1 MWQGHGGRG
10 DGRSSAG
17 SLARELPLRPI
28 SFFLLGFLVTLG
40 SEGRKPRKSFC
51 RGLENLVQVL
61 WVLGGFLEGGL
72 GCPDQDLTAPGPP
85 RASLQPYISSLDHL
99 KGPLPCSHKVKV
111 RRQEGDQ
118 KGCTNF
124 LAASLTDIT
133 PRV

>member
-1 MWQGHGGRG
+1 MWQGHGERG
-10 DGRSSAG
+10 YGRSSSR

-28 SFFLLGFLVTLG
+28 SFLLLGFLLTLG
-40 SEGRKPRKSFC
+40 GEGRKPRRSFC
-51 RGLENLVQVL
+51 RGLEKVHIC
-61 WVLGGFLEGGL
+61 WVLSGFLEGGL
-72 GCPDQDLTAPGPP
+72 GCLDQDLTVPGPP
-85 RASLQPYISSLDHL
+85 RALLQLYISRLDRL
-99 KGPLPCSHKVKV
+99 KGPLPYSHKVKV